1 MKNKLKSFLET
12 FQDTDGKFVSDNP
25 VKSTAEYLLVHRF
38 CPQIQVGDTGRA
50 RQFLI
55 DNLPHFA
62 FYDVKKGFEHM
73 EYVWQIAV
81 GIPEETLHLSE
92 KFLDLSVS
100 CLPAS
105 VKSSLL
111 LVLFMQNVR
120 DRRIEH
126 ALQEVMEYQRKLFEK
141 VSLETLYE
149 TTHNLMTFSLAKEHY
164 TREIIVQSCVWL
176 SENAFFY
183 SDCIDL
189 LAETVGAFL
198 LCEYKDQE
206 FINKS
211 LSLLIKNQNEDGGFP
226 VFKKGRSEFHSSLVG
241 LWALTASECRRQC

>member
-12 FQDTDGKFVSDNP
+12 YQDANGKFVSENP

-38 CPQIQVGDTGRA
+38 CPQIQVGDTGKA
-50 RQFLI
+50 KQFLI
-55 DNLPHFA
+55 DSLPHFA

-73 EYVWQIAV
+73 EYVWQTAV
-81 GIPEETLHLSE
+81 GIPEETLQLSG
-92 KFLDLSVS
+92 KFLELSVS

-120 DRRIEH
+120 DKRIGH
-126 ALQEVMEYQRKLFEK
+126 VLREVVEYQKKLFEK

-149 TTHNLMTFSLAKEHY
+149 TTHNLMTFSLAKEY
-164 TREIIVQSCVWL
+164 NTKDIIFQSCMWL
-176 SENAFFY
+176 SENVLFY

-189 LAETVGAFL
+189 LAESVGIFL
-198 LCEYKDQE
+198 LCEYEDQE

-211 LSLLIKNQNEDGGFP
+211 ISLLIENQNEDGGFP
-226 VFKKGRSEFHSSLVG
+226 VFKKGRSEFHPSLVG
-241 LWALTASECRRQC
+241 LWALTASERS